1 MHLASHSAI
10 LVASVVALGLQLSV
24 PAFAQTVPTSETSAR
39 AEAAQQ
45 FKEGAK
51 AFDRGDFAQAA
62 NAFERAYHLV
72 PHVDSLWNAAR
83 ARQRADELPRA
94 ATLYA
99 RYLREAPADALDR
112 NVATSQLVG
121 LAARLGCIEVHGSGI
136 EQLAVDEHPSEER
149 ILYVSP
155 GAHVVHAVVAGTLV
169 QQTPELA
176 AGDVVSLVFEAAAPP
191 VSPELHSAPQPDR
204 PPLEARPSPPSGRG
218 GVSPWFVAGGGALT
232 GVAVA
237 ATIASGLSTLSA
249 LDAFNAHP
257 TASNL
262 ATGQSMQARTNVLL
276 GVSIGLGVM
285 TAATAIWLVD
295 WRGAPRSDVRV
306 GVGAARVAVEWRF

>member
-1 MHLASHSAI
+1 MYRAMLFVIAFS
-10 LVASVVALGLQLSV
+10 LQFPVL
-24 PAFAQTVPTSETSAR
+24 AFAQAVPTNETSAR
-39 AEAAQQ
+39 AHAAEQ
-45 FKEGAK
+45 FKEGSR
-51 AFDRGDFAQAA
+51 AFDRGDFAHAA

-99 RYLREAPADALDR
+99 RYLREASADALDR
-112 NVATSQLVG
+112 NVATAQLAS

-149 ILYVSP
+149 IIYVSP
-155 GAHVVHAVVAGTLV
+155 GAHVVRAIVAGALV

-176 AGDVVSLVFEAAAPP
+176 AGEVVGLVFEAPAPP
-191 VSPELHSAPQPDR
+191 TSAETRPAPQPDR
-204 PPLEARPSPPSGRG
+204 PTLEARPSPPSVRG

-232 GVAVA
+232 GIAVA
-237 ATIASGLSTLSA
+237 ATIASGLSTLSG
-249 LDAFNAHP
+249 LDEFNARP

-295 WRGAPRSDVRV
+295 WRGAPRQGVRL
-306 GVGAARVAVEWRF
+306 GVGRVEAEWRF